1 MASAEAEL
9 FARLDQ
15 LGITSQT
22 FHHPPAFT
30 VEEAKL
36 LRGRLPGAH
45 CKSLFLKDKGG
56 QLWLVVCLEDR
67 RVDMRRLERAIAA
80 GRLSFAKPELLQEV
94 LGVTPGSVTPFGLI
108 NDTEHQVKVVLD
120 RQMLADSPLNYHP
133 LRNDRTSQIGP
144 AELLRF
150 IESCGHQPRIIDF
163 DALAEAPAAP

>member
-1 MASAEAEL
+1 M
-9 FARLDQ
+9 
-15 LGITSQT
+15 
-22 FHHPPAFT
+22 
-30 VEEAKL
+30 
-36 LRGRLPGAH
+36 
-45 CKSLFLKDKGG
+45 
-56 QLWLVVCLEDR
+56 
-67 RVDMRRLERAIAA
+67 
-80 GRLSFAKPELLQEV
+80 
-94 LGVTPGSVTPFGLI
+94 TPGSVTPFGLI